1 MDRVIMFRPVRL
13 SEIILQHCYFVGIRT
28 TQLAKTPVSCTNQAA
43 RLDWGLLRK
52 TTTST
57 TSLKNAMQHQK
68 AELRTRIAKHLSS
81 RVRPPDAALLP
92 NMRISAGITDT
103 LAPNQKTSGRT
114 AFARTKCSFRTVYP
128 VETF

>member
-1 MDRVIMFRPVRL
+1 MDRVIMFRPARL
-13 SEIILQHCYFVGIRT
+13 SEIILQHCYFDDIWT
-28 TQLAKTPVSCTNQAA
+28 MQLAKTPVSCTNQAA

-68 AELRTRIAKHLSS
+68 AELRTRIAKLLSG
-81 RVRPPDAALLP
+81 RGRPPGAALSP

-103 LAPNQKTSGRT
+103 VAPNQKNVR
-114 AFARTKCSFRTVYP
+114 
-128 VETF
+128 